1 MEATPVSFFQR
12 EWFETRFRGSRVRT
26 RSCYGKILRTHS
38 LFLDNCSF
46 VILPCSC
53 TSNFF
58 LRGTVRSI
66 YYYYCQVGIREDFA
80 VTSIFSVP
88 VKELLGLTNK
98 P

>member
-26 RSCYGKILRTHS
+26 RSCYGKRLRTHS

-53 TSNFF
+53 TSFCA
-58 LRGTVRSI
+58 VRFVAFIIIIARWVSERI
-66 YYYYCQVGIREDFA
+66 LPLPQ
-80 VTSIFSVP
+80 SSLSV
-88 VKELLGLTNK
+88 
-98 P
+98 